1 MGVIVKL
8 YIELTMYLSHSKT
21 VGTLKESTLQIYL
34 SSTSQNTNVVINK
47 ETYPAFIAEHYH
59 IFVGDLSPEIETQTL
74 REAFLPFGE
83 IS

>member
-1 MGVIVKL
+1 MFVVSSEYNKWVQKCVNL
-8 YIELTMYLSHSKT
+8 ETDLT
-21 VGTLKESTLQIYL
+21 
-34 SSTSQNTNVVINK
+34 
-47 ETYPAFIAEHYH
+47 FISEHYH